1 MIRDQSVEKYL
12 KYGGLPYLK
21 HLPLEDDIVFE
32 YLKNIYA
39 SIVFR
44 DVINRYSV
52 RNTVFL
58 EQLVFFL
65 ASNTGS
71 LFQQK
76 KISDFLKS
84 QKVNIAPNR
93 VQLYLQHL
101 SNAFLIHAVKRYD
114 VEGKR
119 LFETGEKYYFE
130 NLGIRNAL
138 WGYRLPDRGKIMENV
153 VYNHLLVQGYKVNT
167 GIIGGDKEID
177 FVAKKTEKK
186 SMFKWL

>member
-1 MIRDQSVEKYL
+1 MYIAFRIRNFWFLTNWMIRDQSVEKYL

-76 KISDFLKS
+76 KLAISS
-84 QKVNIAPNR
+84 SP
-93 VQLYLQHL
+93 
-101 SNAFLIHAVKRYD
+101 
-114 VEGKR
+114 
-119 LFETGEKYYFE
+119 
-130 NLGIRNAL
+130 
-138 WGYRLPDRGKIMENV
+138 
-153 VYNHLLVQGYKVNT
+153 
-167 GIIGGDKEID
+167 
-177 FVAKKTEKK
+177 KK
-186 SMFKWL
+186 